1 MKPTIMRNS
10 LLLSSALLLTLHTT
24 AQTTKEGF
32 NLMWSNTLTVVPD
45 TLVNGTHKLPAHTI
59 TIHESDGNKALELW
73 KVDYK
78 AVSQSITGSKPTKA
92 IGAMQTAVSGT
103 PMLVLATST
112 TDKKAGIGRLTVAFA
127 KNDSVAIDEQ
137 EAAARVMQE
146 LAVKYNKAVVQEQ
159 ILAKEKSLE
168 KAAGKAESA
177 QADAAKLAKKSEKAN
192 SELKKIKAKQGKIQ
206 ANNAKLS
213 GEIAGLEKKFQMTN
227 NPKDLEKLAKLR
239 SKLTKGESELAKLM
253 GSEAKM
259 QGNLNKIE
267 GEKPDAAKVEAER
280 LQSREEILKEVEQL
294 KRKLNDIR

>member
-1 MKPTIMRNS
+1 MKRTMMRTS
-10 LLLSSALLLTLHTT
+10 LLLSSALLLTLHST
-24 AQTTKEGF
+24 AQTTKEGYH
-32 NLMWSNTLTVVPD
+32 LMWSNTLTVVPD

-59 TIHESDGNKALELW
+59 TIHESDGNTALELW
-73 KVDYK
+73 KNEFK
-78 AVSQSITGSKPTKA
+78 PVSQTITGSKPVKA
-92 IGAMQTAVSGT
+92 IGVMRTAVSSA
-103 PMLVLATST
+103 PLLVLATSS

-127 KNDSVAIDEQ
+127 KNDSTAVEEQ
-137 EAAARVMQE
+137 DAAQRSMQE
-146 LAVKYNKAVVQEQ
+146 MAVKFNRAVVQEQ

-177 QADAAKLAKKSEKAN
+177 QADAAKLDQKSEKAN

-239 SKLTKGESELAKLM
+239 SKLTKGESDLAKLM
-253 GSEAKM
+253 GTEAKV

-267 GEKPDAAKVEAER
+267 GEKPDAAKAEAER

>member
-1 MKPTIMRNS
+1 MKRTMMRNS
-10 LLLSSALLLTLHTT
+10 LLLSSALLLTLHST
-24 AQTTKEGF
+24 AQTTKEGYD
-32 NLMWSNTLTVVPD
+32 LMWSNSLTVVPD

-59 TIHESDGNKALELW
+59 TIHETDGNKALELW
-73 KVDYK
+73 KNDYK
-78 AVSQSITGSKPTKA
+78 ALSQSITGSKPTKA
-92 IGAMQTAVSGT
+92 IGVMQTAVSAT
-103 PMLVLATST
+103 PLMVLAIST

-127 KNDSVAIDEQ
+127 KNDSVVVEEQ
-137 EAAARVMQE
+137 AAAMRVMQE

-159 ILAKEKSLE
+159 ITAKEKSLD

-177 QADAAKLAKKSEKAN
+177 QADAAKLDKKSEKAN
-192 SELKKIKAKQGKIQ
+192 NDLKKIKANQGKIQ

-259 QGNLNKIE
+259 QGSLNKIE
-267 GEKPDAAKVEAER
+267 GEKPNAAKEEAER